1 MDLEQIRSL
10 LKLVA
15 ESGVSEVEIEQEG
28 LKLVIRKHAPTVMVQ
43 PPASFP
49 MMSLPS
55 YGPPPFVMPMASPPV
70 ATPVAPSPPPPSAA
84 ATEPSPPAPPPV
96 QAANVVEV
104 RAPIVGTFYRAASP
118 DSPPYVQVG
127 QKVKPGDLLC
137 IIEAMK
143 LMNEIPCEVAGIV
156 KEVLI
161 DNAKPVEYDQVLFL
175 IETS

>member
-55 YGPPPFVMPMASPPV
+55 YGPPPFVMPSA
-70 ATPVAPSPPPPSAA
+70 PPPPSAA
-84 ATEPSPPAPPPV
+84 STPPPPAAPAPPPAPPPAK
-96 QAANVVEV
+96 AANLVEV

-118 DSPPYVQVG
+118 DVPPYVQVG
-127 QKVKPGDLLC
+127 QKVKPGDVLC

-143 LMNEIPCEVAGIV
+143 LMNEIPCEVAGTVQEI
-156 KEVLI
+156 LI

-175 IETS
+175 IATD